1 MSNDIKVTL
10 TPNKQNEADTITF
23 EELYNNILE
32 EIETYEKLGM
42 KEELMKQKLVLN
54 INDLN
59 GNVIQAYPTLFVGWL
74 ESDKV
79 CVVANLEGVY

>member
-1 MSNDIKVTL
+1 MENIKVTL
-10 TPNKQNEADTITF
+10 TPDKQNESDTITF
-23 EELYNNILE
+23 GDLYNSILE

-59 GNVIQAYPTLFVGWL
+59 GNVI
-74 ESDKV
+74 K
-79 CVVANLEGVY
+79 

>member
-1 MSNDIKVTL
+1 MKNDINVKL
-10 TPNKQNEADTITF
+10 TPDKQNEGDTITF
-23 EELYNNILE
+23 QELYEAVLE

-59 GNVIQAYPTLFVGWL
+59 GNVIGAYPTLFVGWL
-74 ESDKV
+74 ESGKV
-79 CVVANLEGVY
+79 CIVGNLEGVY

>member
-1 MSNDIKVTL
+1 MENIKVTL
-10 TPNKQNEADTITF
+10 TPDKQNESDTITF
-23 EELYNNILE
+23 GDLYNSILE

-59 GNVIQAYPTLFVGWL
+59 GNVISAYPTLFVGWL
-74 ESDKV
+74 ESGKV
-79 CVVANLEGVY
+79 CVVGSLEGIY

>member
-1 MSNDIKVTL
+1 MENIKVTL
-10 TPNKQNEADTITF
+10 TPDKQNESNTITF

-42 KEELMKQKLVLN
+42 KEELMKQKLVLS

-59 GNVIQAYPTLFVGWL
+59 GNVIQAYPTVFVGWL
-74 ESDKV
+74 ENDKV
-79 CVVANLEGVY
+79 CVVGNLEGIY